1 MIETEITVKNILPYD
16 KFIAYGPSTLTE
28 AELLAIII
36 RTGTSGCDAL
46 ELASQILNLG
56 RSQSG
61 LLDLHHITQQELMSI
76 KGIGQVKAIK
86 IKAILELSKRLSV
99 SYAKK
104 KLKITEPKL
113 IADYFMER
121 MRHLEQEIVYVVLL
135 DTKNHILSEQ
145 IVSSGTA
152 TMSLVCV
159 REIMQIALSFHAV
172 SMILLH
178 NHPSGDPTPSS
189 QDIEITKRLSKAG
202 LLMEI
207 PLLDH
212 IIIGDNHY
220 TSFQEKQ
227 LL

>member
-1 MIETEITVKNILPYD
+1 MKELETTLGSNLPYD
-16 KFIAYGPSTLTE
+16 KFIAYGPSALTE

-36 RTGTSGCDAL
+36 RTGTSGSSAM
-46 ELASQILNLG
+46 ELATQILNLG
-56 RSQSG
+56 KSKSG
-61 LLDLHHITQQELMSI
+61 LLDLHHITTQELMSI

-86 IKAILELSKRLSV
+86 IKSILELAKRLSV

-104 KLKITEPKL
+104 NLKITEPKL
-113 IADYFMER
+113 VANYFMER

-135 DTKNHILSEQ
+135 DTKNHILGEQ
-145 IVSSGTA
+145 VVSSGTA

-159 REIMQIALSFHAV
+159 REIMQIALSFHAI

-178 NHPSGDPTPSS
+178 NHPSGDPTPSM
-189 QDIEITKRLSKAG
+189 QDIDITKKLYKAG

-212 IIIGDNHY
+212 IIIGDKNY